1 VLEIFVYDVV
11 SKIVA
16 EMLEASL
23 VMFLVVPQIFAHF
36 QLRPKRFE
44 NIIRARWIPFRN
56 VIPGEIAES

>member
-23 VMFLVVPQIFAHF
+23 VIFLVVPQIFAHF

-44 NIIRARWIPFRN
+44 NIREHNAEALRTRRS
-56 VIPGEIAES
+56 AES